1 MTQKNRIADLFQKY
15 FDRTDTAE
23 ERNELMLL
31 ISKTDSDKELNALIE
46 DLYISYKP
54 QQSPFIEDQRDK
66 ILQNILSG
74 IDGAERKKAVNKIY
88 FKTRWFKYSVAAS
101 LLILMTIS
109 GYLFTHRHA
118 ADTQNVKADFRP
130 GSNKAT
136 LTLSDG
142 STINLDDVHNGKLA
156 SEDNMEVNKP
166 RDGEISYHAAV
177 GSNTASGTRSN
188 INNIKTPRG
197 GQYHVILSDGSK
209 VWLNSASS
217 ISFPATFTGK
227 ERKVKITGEVYF
239 EIAKNKAKP
248 FIIQS
253 GNQLVEVLGTH
264 FNINSYDD
272 EPDIKTT
279 LLEGAVKILQ
289 LNTGFT
295 ALLKPGQLAINKSS
309 GPILVKKADLEQAVA
324 WKNGLFQVNDVSLET
339 IMRQASRWYDVDVVY
354 QGKIPERKFSGKIK
368 RNVNASEFLQ
378 MLAFFNVHFSIEG
391 RTIIVKN

>member
-31 ISKTDSDKELNALIE
+31 ISETDSDKELGVLVE
-46 DLYISYKP
+46 DLYISYTP
-54 QQSPFIEDQRDK
+54 QQSPFTEDQRDK
-66 ILQNILSG
+66 MLQNILPG
-74 IDGAERKKAVNKIY
+74 IDGTERKKVINKIR
-88 FKTRWFKYSVAAS
+88 FKNKWLKYSVAAS
-101 LLILMTIS
+101 LLVLMTIAS
-109 GYLFTHRHA
+109 YIFTHRHN
-118 ADTQNVKADFRP
+118 ADTQNVKADFKP

-142 STINLDDVHNGKLA
+142 STINLNDIHNGKLA
-156 SEDNMEVNKP
+156 SEDNIEVNKS
-166 RDGEISYHAAV
+166 RDGEISYHAAN
-177 GSNTASGTRSN
+177 GSIKKSGGRLT

-197 GQYHVILSDGSK
+197 GQYHVVLSDGSK

-217 ISFPATFTGK
+217 ISFPATFIGK

-279 LLEGAVKILQ
+279 LLEGAVKVLQ

-309 GPILVKKADLEQAVA
+309 GPILVKKADMEQAVA

-354 QGKIPERKFSGKIK
+354 QGKVPERKFSGKIK

-378 MLAFFNVHFSIEG
+378 MLVFFNVHFSIEG